1 MKTINQIAIVLILIA
16 IILGACISRQAC
28 KKNAQ
33 LNEYKILLQDCKDQL
48 GVFYHDED
56 KK

>member
-48 GVFYHDED
+48 GVFYRPI
-56 KK
+56 K